1 MIEFIKEQDR
11 VILSYSG
18 EMRGSAWIY
27 HELEKSGTVVL
38 RRTFSLTE
46 KELITKKDSEHEDAP
61 VLFKVATKDGEY
73 YKFPKHILGIEDDL
87 FIHIDID
94 ITSKTFIAE
103 RNISI
108 FSKLDRLTEGAIYVG
123 GTESNSI
130 PESGFSDLLQK
141 FPNSYELTRYASAR
155 VGAVISSY
163 LETKEDYEEKYH
175 KYMNKKTSKEGDN
188 LYSLVANAEISKYRS
203 LIDKLGSML
212 ENELSYSENQWQKEI
227 LQIILLLYPKYI
239 HVFKEAPVRDTYNK
253 KDRNIDLLLVDAA
266 GNTDIIEIKKP
277 FDKCIVTHKTYRD
290 NYIPLRELS
299 GTVMQIE
306 KYIFYLNKWGK
317 TGEEKLTDKYRD
329 QLADGFSIKITNPGA
344 IIIMGREDKLSK
356 IQLQDFE
363 VIKRKYK
370 NVIDI
375 VTYDDLLR
383 RLNTVLEHWLRIT

>member
-1 MIEFIKEQDR
+1 MIEFVKEEGR

-18 EMRGSAWIY
+18 EMRGSIWVYREI
-27 HELEKSGTVVL
+27 EEKGSVTL

-46 KELITKKDSEHEDAP
+46 KELITKKDSDDEDAS
-61 VLFKVATKDGEY
+61 VLFEIAARAGEY
-73 YKFPKHILGIEDDL
+73 YKIPKHILEIGDDL
-87 FIHIDID
+87 FIHVDVD
-94 ITSKTFIAE
+94 LTSKTFIAE

-108 FSKLDRLTEGAIYVG
+108 FSKIDRLTEGAIYVG
-123 GTESNSI
+123 GAEARSI
-130 PESGFSDLLQK
+130 PDAGFSDLLQK

-163 LETKEDYEEKYH
+163 LEIKEDYEEKYH

-188 LYSLVANAEISKYRS
+188 LYHIVAKTEVAKYRS
-203 LIDKLGSML
+203 LIEKLGSML
-212 ENELSYSENQWQKEI
+212 ADELLYSENQWQEEI

-253 KDRNIDLLLVDAA
+253 KDRSIDLLLVDAA

-277 FDKCIVTHKTYRD
+277 FGKCIVTHKTYRD

-329 QLADGFSIKITNPGA
+329 QLADGFSIKVTNPGA
-344 IIIMGREDKLSK
+344 IIIMGREDKLSNM
-356 IQLQDFE
+356 QLQDFE

-375 VTYDDLLR
+375 ITYDDLLR
-383 RLNTVLEHWLRIT
+383 RLNTVLAHWLRIT

>member
-1 MIEFIKEQDR
+1 MIEFVKEEGR

-18 EMRGSAWIY
+18 ELRRSIWIY
-27 HELEKSGTVVL
+27 REIAEKGSVTL
-38 RRTFSLTE
+38 RRTFSLAE
-46 KELITKKDSEHEDAP
+46 KVLIAEEDPDDEDAP
-61 VLFKVATKDGEY
+61 VLFEIATRAGEY
-73 YKFPKHILGIEDDL
+73 YKFPKNILGIGDDL
-87 FIHIDID
+87 FIHVDLD
-94 ITSKTFIAE
+94 LTSKTFIAE

-108 FSKLDRLTEGAIYVG
+108 FSKIDRLTKGPIYVG
-123 GTESNSI
+123 GTEANSI

-163 LETKEDYEEKYH
+163 LEIKEDYEEKYH
-175 KYMNKKTSKEGDN
+175 KYMNKKASKEGDD
-188 LYSLVANAEISKYRS
+188 LYLIVANAEVAKYRS
-203 LIDKLGSML
+203 LIAKLESML
-212 ENELSYSENQWQKEI
+212 KDELSYSENQWQEEI

-253 KDRNIDLLLVDAA
+253 KDRSIDLLLVDAA
-266 GNTDIIEIKKP
+266 GNIDMIEIKKP
-277 FDKCIVTHKTYRD
+277 FDKCIVTHRTYRD

-317 TGEEKLTDKYRD
+317 TGEEKLTYHYRD
-329 QLADGFSIKITNPGA
+329 QLADGFSIKVTNPGA
-344 IIIMGREDKLSK
+344 IIIMGREDKLSNK
-356 IQLQDFE
+356 QLQDFE

-375 VTYDDLLR
+375 ITYDDLLT
-383 RLNTVLEHWLRIT
+383 RLNSVLEHWLRIT

>member
-18 EMRGSAWIY
+18 EMGGSAWVYRKI
-27 HELEKSGTVVL
+27 EKSGSVVL
-38 RRTFSLTE
+38 RKTFSLTE
-46 KELITKKDSEHEDAP
+46 KELITKKDSEDEDAP
-61 VLFKVATKDGEY
+61 VLFLVATKEGEY
-73 YKFPKHILGIEDDL
+73 YTFPKHILRIEDNL

-94 ITSKTFIAE
+94 LTSKTFIAE

-108 FSKLDRLTEGAIYVG
+108 FSKIASLTEGAIYVG
-123 GTESNSI
+123 GSEPNSI
-130 PESGFSDLLQK
+130 PVSGFTDLLQK
-141 FPNSYELTRYASAR
+141 FPNPYELTRYASAR
-155 VGAVISSY
+155 IGAVISSY
-163 LETKEDYEEKYH
+163 LEIKEDYEEKYY
-175 KYMNKKTSKEGDN
+175 KYMNKKVSKEGNN
-188 LYSLVANAEISKYRS
+188 LYRLVASAEISKYES
-203 LIDKLGSML
+203 LISKLESML
-212 ENELSYSENQWQKEI
+212 ANEVTYSEKQWQEEI
-227 LQIILLLYPKYI
+227 LQIILLIYPKYI

-253 KDRNIDLLLVDAA
+253 KDRSIDLLLVDAA

-277 FDKCIVTHKTYRD
+277 FDKSIVTHKTYRD

-317 TGEEKLTDKYRD
+317 IGEEKLTDKYRD
-329 QLADGFSIKITNPGA
+329 QLADGFSIKVTNPGA
-344 IIIMGREDKLSK
+344 IIIMGREDNLSEM
-356 IQLQDFE
+356 QLQDFE

-375 VTYDDLLR
+375 ITYDELLR